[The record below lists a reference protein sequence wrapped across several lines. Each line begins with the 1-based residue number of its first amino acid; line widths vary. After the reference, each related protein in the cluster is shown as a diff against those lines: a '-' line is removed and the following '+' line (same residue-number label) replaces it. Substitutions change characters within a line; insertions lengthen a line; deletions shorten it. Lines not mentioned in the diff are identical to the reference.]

1 MPHAPNRKNNKY
13 DIKLYSLE
21 EDIKLL
27 EHLEKAQAFVK
38 YDKRTDHIYY
48 LENLPRG
55 PQDGKNQG

>member
-1 MPHAPNRKNNKY
+1 MPHAKN
-13 DIKLYSLE
+13 IKLYSLG

-38 YDKRTDHIYY
+38 YDERTDHIYY

-55 PQDGKNQG
+55 PQGGKNQG

>member
-1 MPHAPNRKNNKY
+1 MPYAKKNEY
-13 DIKLYSLE
+13 DIKLYSLG

-38 YDKRTDHIYY
+38 YDERTDHIYY

-55 PQDGKNQG
+55 PQGGKNQG